1 MQNHEVH
8 REPSQGYNNKKEDM
22 EFQLVGKDTRHFEL
36 SEDVALHL
44 PKKYLQEEANKDP
57 QK

>member
-1 MQNHEVH
+1 
-8 REPSQGYNNKKEDM
+8 M